1 MAHSLKNI
9 GLNDF
14 RKFLI
19 HIGLNRIRTKG
30 SHEIWARKDLTRP
43 VIIQSS
49 KDPIPQ
55 FIIKSNLRTLGLTS
69 EDLFKYLNSQN

>member
-14 RKFLI
+14 RNFLV
-19 HIGLNRIRTKG
+19 HNGLNHIRTKG
-30 SHEIWARKDLTRP
+30 SHEIWARKDLSRP

-49 KDPIPQ
+49 KDPVPQ

-69 EDLFKYLNSQN
+69 KDLFNYLSAKN

>member
-30 SHEIWARKDLTRP
+30 SHEIWTRKDLTRP